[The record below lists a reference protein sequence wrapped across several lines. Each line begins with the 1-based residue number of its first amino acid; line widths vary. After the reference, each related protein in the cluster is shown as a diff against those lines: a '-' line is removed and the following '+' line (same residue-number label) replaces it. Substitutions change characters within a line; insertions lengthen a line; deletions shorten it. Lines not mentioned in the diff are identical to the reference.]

1 MIETID
7 NIGRVVQHRL
17 SLTGGIIILLLVC
30 IAVLAPHIAPHD
42 PARVDLNQS
51 LTAPDA
57 NFPMGT
63 NKLGRCIMS
72 QMIYGARI
80 TLGAGALVVLTTAAI
95 GMMMGIV
102 SAYFGGLI
110 DEMIMRFVDVMLALP
125 GIILALII
133 AGLLGPGI
141 FNLMLALV
149 VTGWTGFARVVRSTV
164 LSLKELAFIESAK
177 ALGAS
182 NVYIIRAHIVPNCIS
197 PVIVLATFGM
207 ARTILALSALSFLG
221 LGSQPP
227 NFDWGSMLKENVL
240 NMRTAPHLVIYPGIA
255 IMISVL
261 AFNFFGDGLRD
272 YFDVK
277 ANHNPEC

>member
-17 SLTGGIIILLLVC
+17 ALAGGIIILLLVC
-30 IAVLAPHIAPHD
+30 IAVMAPYLAPHD
-42 PARVDLNQS
+42 PERVDLNQS
-51 LTAPDA
+51 LAGPDA
-57 NFPMGT
+57 HFPMGT
-63 NKLGRCIMS
+63 NKLGRCVMS
-72 QMIYGARI
+72 QMIYGTRI
-80 TLGAGALVVLTTAAI
+80 TLGAGALVVLTTAGI

-102 SAYFGGLI
+102 SGYLGGLI
-110 DEMIMRFVDVMLALP
+110 DEMIMRFVDMMLALP

-133 AGLLGPGI
+133 AGLLGPGV
-141 FNLMLALV
+141 FNLMLALA

-164 LSLKELAFIESAK
+164 LSLKELAFIESAR

-182 NVYIIRAHIVPNCIS
+182 NFYIIRVHIIPNCIS

-207 ARTILALSALSFLG
+207 ARAILAISALSFLG

-227 NFDWGSMLKENVL
+227 NFDWGSMLKESVMY
-240 NMRTAPHLVIYPGIA
+240 MRTAPHLVVYPGLA

-272 YFDVK
+272 YFDVQ
-277 ANHNPEC
+277 ANHKPEY

>member
-7 NIGRVVQHRL
+7 NISRVVQHRL
-17 SLTGGIIILLLVC
+17 SLAGGVIILLLIC

-51 LTAPDA
+51 LTPPDA

-102 SAYFGGLI
+102 SGYFGGLI

-133 AGLLGPGI
+133 AGLLGPGV
-141 FNLMLALV
+141 FNLMLALA

-182 NVYIIRAHIVPNCIS
+182 NVYIIRAHIVPNCMS

-207 ARTILALSALSFLG
+207 ARAILAISALSFLG

-227 NFDWGSMLKENVL
+227 NFDWGSMLKESVL
-240 NMRTAPHLVIYPGIA
+240 YMRTAPHMVVYPGLA

-277 ANHNPEC
+277 ANQRPEC

>member
-1 MIETID
+1 MIEAID

-17 SLTGGIIILLLVC
+17 ALAGGIIILLLVC
-30 IAVLAPHIAPHD
+30 IAVLAPYLAPHD
-42 PARVDLNQS
+42 PERVDLNQS
-51 LTAPDA
+51 LAGPDA

-63 NKLGRCIMS
+63 NKLGRCVMS
-72 QMIYGARI
+72 QMICGARI

-102 SAYFGGLI
+102 SGYLGGLI
-110 DEMIMRFVDVMLALP
+110 DEMIMRFVDMMLALP

-133 AGLLGPGI
+133 AGLLGPGV
-141 FNLMLALV
+141 FNLMLALA

-164 LSLKELAFIESAK
+164 LSLKELAFIESAR

-182 NVYIIRAHIVPNCIS
+182 NFYIIRVHIIPNCIS

-207 ARTILALSALSFLG
+207 ARAILAISALSFLG

-227 NFDWGSMLKENVL
+227 NFDWGSMLKESVMY
-240 NMRTAPHLVIYPGIA
+240 MRTAPHLVVYPGLA

-277 ANHNPEC
+277 ANHKPEY

>member
-1 MIETID
+1 MIEITD
-7 NIGRVVQHRL
+7 NIGRMVQHRL
-17 SLTGGIIILLLVC
+17 ALAGGIIIVLWVG
-30 IAVLAPHIAPHD
+30 IAVLAPYLAPHD

-51 LTAPDA
+51 LAGPDA

-63 NKLGRCIMS
+63 NKLGRCVMS

-102 SAYFGGLI
+102 SGYFGGLI
-110 DEMIMRFVDVMLALP
+110 DEMIMRFVDMMLALP

-133 AGLLGPGI
+133 AGLLGPGV
-141 FNLMLALV
+141 FNLMLALA
-149 VTGWTGFARVVRSTV
+149 VTGWTGFARVVRGTV
-164 LSLKELAFIESAK
+164 LSLKELAFIESAR

-182 NVYIIRAHIVPNCIS
+182 HLYIIRVHIVPNCIS

-207 ARTILALSALSFLG
+207 ARVILAISALSFLG

-227 NFDWGSMLKENVL
+227 NFDWGSMLKESVMY
-240 NMRTAPHLVIYPGIA
+240 MRTAPHLVVYPGLA
-255 IMISVL
+255 IVISVL

-272 YFDVK
+272 YFDVT
-277 ANHNPEC
+277 ANQKQDF

>member
-1 MIETID
+1 MIEIID

-17 SLTGGIIILLLVC
+17 ALAGGVIILLLVC
-30 IAVLAPHIAPHD
+30 IAVLAPYLAPHD

-51 LTAPDA
+51 LAGPDA

-63 NKLGRCIMS
+63 NKLGRCVMS

-102 SAYFGGLI
+102 SGYFCGLI
-110 DEMIMRFVDVMLALP
+110 DEMIMRFVDMMLALP

-133 AGLLGPGI
+133 AGLLGPGV
-141 FNLMLALV
+141 FNLMLALA

-164 LSLKELAFIESAK
+164 LSLKELAFIESAR

-182 NVYIIRAHIVPNCIS
+182 NFYIIRVHIIPNCIS

-207 ARTILALSALSFLG
+207 ARAILAISALSFLG
-221 LGSQPP
+221 LGSRPP
-227 NFDWGSMLKENVL
+227 NFDWGSMLKESVMY
-240 NMRTAPHLVIYPGIA
+240 MRTAPHLVVYPGLA

-272 YFDVK
+272 YFDVQ
-277 ANHNPEC
+277 ANQKPEF